1 MEQPSSTRARAV
13 RAGERGSPIDKI
25 MSSTLR
31 CVLDSSARHYQHI
44 RRHHG
49 PSAEFFSC
57 PDGET
62 INVDENCVLHAPLF
76 RDDDSKKMLLLVNP
90 KKRDS
95 VLAVYM
101 NDKWWGVDEVL
112 MSMDPVQQGL
122 KKVQTCGERIVLFV
136 LNCLVCGFVEG
147 GDSEDGVCF
156 LPHSAGELAKIFW
169 HHGEAVA
176 FYTYKNKGSLC
187 GWSSQ
192 CYMLPVLDTIYVR
205 KKWRRHGFG
214 IAMLKDFCQTFGQEV
229 ALGISSPL
237 SPEMYHVCGRFLAD
251 SHKEQDRLWE
261 VDPPGDWSQRANIW
275 FQILL
280 GETPVRASRSTKTLS
295 EPTEGEIS
303 TPESQRD
310 TDRGSTVS
318 EDDRNTGYSTPHLGK
333 KRKTHVQ
340 RVYERKQSKMC

>member
-1 MEQPSSTRARAV
+1 
-13 RAGERGSPIDKI
+13 
-25 MSSTLR
+25 
-31 CVLDSSARHYQHI
+31 
-44 RRHHG
+44 
-49 PSAEFFSC
+49 
-57 PDGET
+57 
-62 INVDENCVLHAPLF
+62 
-76 RDDDSKKMLLLVNP
+76 MLLLVNP

-176 FYTYKNKGSLC
+176 FYTYKNKGNLYNQDVFVSFEQLRDTCNIPRSQFFRYLQLRRAVPVMTSRSHDRDVSRSFSHTILAIGTCRLHGAVTGASPGAGKAAEGSLC
-187 GWSSQ
+187 GRSSQ

-318 EDDRNTGYSTPHLGK
+318 EDYRNTGYSTPHLGK
-333 KRKTHVQ
+333 KRKTRVQ
-340 RVYERKQSKMC
+340 RVYERKQRKIC